1 MTGLPGVRHATAS
14 VFLLRGPIAGG
25 PWALGLI
32 RHPRF
37 DRWMVPGG
45 HVEQAENPAQAAL
58 RELVEETGHT
68 ATLAAPPHR
77 LPTPWGFGVDGEA
90 VMAMPWWIVE
100 EPVPADRYP
109 APHIHV
115 DHLYVCVAGAEAP
128 DSSEHGRPVLR
139 WFLAQDLGGLD
150 MFDGTRRLAGDVLT
164 RAAGGQLSVASDT
177 VPGQDGRRGRTRR
190 FWTPLGRVAR

>member
-1 MTGLPGVRHATAS
+1 MTGPTGVRHATAS
-14 VFLLRGPIAGG
+14 VFLLRRPVPGG

-37 DRWMVPGG
+37 ERWMLPGG
-45 HVEQAENPAQAAL
+45 HVEPAENPAQAAL
-58 RELVEETGHT
+58 RELAEETGHS

-77 LPTPWGFGVDGEA
+77 LPLPWGFGAGGEA
-90 VMAMPWWIVE
+90 SMAMPWWIVE
-100 EPVPADRYP
+100 EPVPADRHP

-115 DHLYVCVAGAEAP
+115 DHLYVCVVGVDAP
-128 DSSEHGRPVLR
+128 RDPEEGRPALR
-139 WFLAQDLGGLD
+139 WFVAEDLGGLD

-164 RAAGGQLSVASDT
+164 RSSGGQLDVAGDT
-177 VPGQDGRRGRTRR
+177 LSGQGSRRDRTRR